1 MTASAESAADLE
13 EAPAPFVAPLLFTI
27 VEAAR
32 LLNVPVGWLSKKVS
46 AHEVPHTR
54 LGKHVRFTQEHIDL
68 IIEAGQQLPH
78 DIAPSSGVSRRARR
92 AG

>member
-1 MTASAESAADLE
+1 MTTSTESAAELAKE
-13 EAPAPFVAPLLFTI
+13 STPFAAPLLFTI
-27 VEAAR
+27 VETAQ

-46 AHEVPHTR
+46 SHEVPHTR

-68 IIEAGQQLPH
+68 IIEAGEQRPH
-78 DIAPSSGVSRRARR
+78 AIVPSSGVSRRARR